1 MGVLGYADR
10 MQFGG
15 DAAWLAGGLSA
26 AFGGLVGSE
35 SEWARLPS
43 PEAAFLRG
51 PARGSQNRKGAGRSR
66 RRDTVITTRDTRV
79 PFWKSTMGSQ
89 SGNSKTARMKHRH
102 AHDPRDPT
110 AVTETATEIY
120 CEFGL
125 VRGLTN
131 WSVRPRKS
139 LTQVP
144 IRNWLRTA
152 AGKRTISETPD
163 SRVRT
168 ACPDLE
174 SSSGRFRVT

>member
-1 MGVLGYADR
+1 MGVLGCADR
-10 MQFGG
+10 MQFGR

-102 AHDPRDPT
+102 AHDPRSH
-110 AVTETATEIY
+110 
-120 CEFGL
+120 
-125 VRGLTN
+125 RGN
-131 WSVRPRKS
+131 RDDN
-139 LTQVP
+139 
-144 IRNWLRTA
+144 RNLL
-152 AGKRTISETPD
+152 
-163 SRVRT
+163 RVRT
-168 ACPDLE
+168 CQGFDELE
-174 SSSGRFRVT
+174 RPPQEVSDSGTDSKLATHSGWEANNLGNSRFQSTDRLSGP